1 MSERP
6 SVQRATYFGLAL
18 VTLSTLM
25 LQLLL
30 TRIFSV
36 TMWYHFAF
44 LVISMSMFGL
54 TAGALIVHLWPR
66 TFPDE
71 RLGRLLAGS
80 SLAFA
85 LTTAASFALHLWTA
99 SVTRMGETLG
109 SVAWFLAL
117 TFSIISIPFVC
128 SGICVC
134 LTLTRFPRQV
144 ARLYAADLVGA
155 GLGCVVLIQLLD
167 WLDGPSAVLA
177 VAAFAAAGSWCF
189 AHASCDRRLRA
200 AGALATLA
208 LGGLAV
214 GHGVL
219 SERQTPL
226 LRLSWVEEKRGL
238 RTILEKW
245 NAFSYLRVT
254 GTPRRRSPPFG
265 WGMSPAWDDR
275 QLVRQAAVG
284 IDAWASTVIT
294 HYRGDPDSVDFL
306 RWDVTNIVHHLS
318 DDANVLVV
326 GSGGGRDVLS
336 ALAFDQRS
344 VRAVEINEDLISL
357 LTERFGAFSG
367 HLDADPRVDFVNDE
381 ARSYLARTQS
391 RYGVIQISMID
402 TWAATAAGA
411 FTLTENALYTREA
424 FRLFLDRLEADGVLS
439 VSRWYRAGRPAEV
452 YRLLALAADALSANG
467 APDPRQHLLMVRS
480 GGGSRGGPEVATL
493 LVGRGPFDASQLA
506 RFEEAASELRFP
518 VLLTPAFAADPV
530 LERIADAHDL
540 DQFTASFP
548 VDITPPTDDR
558 PFFFLTLRLKNLL
571 GDVDEAEWV
580 DLNVKA
586 VAVLGAAILVVTVF
600 ATLCVAVP
608 IVFRGRGGSVRG
620 HGSWFGFFAAV
631 GLGFM
636 LVEMSQV
643 QRLSLYLGHPTYG
656 LAVVLSSLLVSS
668 GVGSFLSQRVG
679 LGREPRALAALLI
692 ALVVFGAATPGA
704 IRFFAEAT
712 IPVRLSLAVV
722 LLAPIGGF
730 MGTAFPL
737 GMRLVARHVPDLS
750 AWLWGINGAASVWAS
765 VVGVAIALML
775 GISFSFWMGVACYAF
790 AWTAMR
796 RMSAIRLD
804 PS

>member
-1 MSERP
+1 MSQRP
-6 SVQRATYFGLAL
+6 SVQRATYLGLAL

-54 TAGALIVHLWPR
+54 TAGALIVHLRPR
-66 TFPDE
+66 AFSDE
-71 RLGRLLAGS
+71 RVGRWLATS
-80 SLAFA
+80 ALAFA
-85 LTTAASFALHLWTA
+85 LTTAGSFALHLWTA
-99 SVTRMGETLG
+99 SLTRMGETLG

-117 TFSIISIPFVC
+117 TFAIVSVPFVC

-134 LTLTRFPRQV
+134 LALTRFPGQV

-189 AHASCDRRLRA
+189 ALAYGGRRLRA
-200 AGALATLA
+200 AGALATLTLSA
-208 LGGLAV
+208 LAV

-219 SERQTPL
+219 AERQTPL

-254 GTPRRRSPPFG
+254 GTPGRMSPPFG
-265 WGMSPAWDDR
+265 WGMSSAWDDR

-294 HYRGDPDSVDFL
+294 RYRGDPESVEFL
-306 RWDVTNIVHHLS
+306 RWDVTNIVHHLR
-318 DDANVLVV
+318 DDADVLVV

-381 ARSYLARTQS
+381 ARSYLARTQH
-391 RYGVIQISMID
+391 RYDVIQISMID

-424 FRLFLDRLEADGVLS
+424 FRLFLDRLEVDGVLS
-439 VSRWYRAGRPAEV
+439 LSRWYRSGRPAEV
-452 YRLLALAADALSANG
+452 YRLVALATDALSASG
-467 APDPRQHLLMVRS
+467 ATDPRQHLLLVRS
-480 GGGSRGGPEVATL
+480 GGGGRGGPEVATL
-493 LVGRGPFDASQLA
+493 LVGRAPFGAAERA
-506 RFEEAASELRFP
+506 RLEEAAGRLRFP
-518 VLLTPAFAADPV
+518 VLLTPVSSADPV
-530 LERIADAHDL
+530 LERIADAQDL
-540 DQFTASFP
+540 DEFTASFP

-558 PFFFLTLRLKNLL
+558 PFFFLTLRLRNLL
-571 GDVDEAEWV
+571 GDVDQAEWV

-586 VAVLGAAILVVTVF
+586 VAVLGAAVLVVTLF
-600 ATLCVAVP
+600 ATLCLVVP
-608 IVFRGRGGSVRG
+608 MIFRVRASSVRG
-620 HGSWFGFFAAV
+620 HGVWFGFFAAI

-656 LAVVLSSLLVSS
+656 LAVVLSSLLVAS
-668 GVGSFLSQRVG
+668 GVGSFLSQRVAE
-679 LGREPRALAALLI
+679 GREPRALAALLL
-692 ALVVFGAATPGA
+692 ALVAFGAATPAA
-704 IRFFAEAT
+704 IRLFAEAT
-712 IPVRLSLAVV
+712 TAVRLGLAVV

-737 GMRLVARHVPDLS
+737 GMRLAGQRVPELS

-765 VVGVAIALML
+765 VVGVVIALML
-775 GISFSFWMGVACYAF
+775 GTSVSFWMGVACYGL
-790 AWTAMR
+790 AWVALG
-796 RMSAIRLD
+796 RMAART
-804 PS
+804 